1 MKLLITGGCGYVG
14 TELIKSL
21 LKKNYKIINVD
32 NQWFGNFLP
41 KHKNLKNLKLDIRQ
55 IEKINF
61 IGIDA
66 IVHLAGV
73 ANDPSAELNEKLS
86 WDINVLATKFLIEKA
101 IKFKVKKFIF
111 ASSGSVYGIKK
122 ETEVT
127 EDLTLKPISI
137 YNKTKM
143 IAENVL
149 MSYKDQIQV
158 FCIRPATVCGYS
170 DRMRF
175 DVSVNMLT
183 YQALA
188 KKQITVFGG
197 NQIRPNIHIKDMI
210 RVYDF
215 LISKELPSG
224 CYNAG
229 FENISILNLAKIISE
244 RFNKVKIKIIKNT
257 NAPRS
262 YRLCADKI
270 ISYGFNPMYK
280 VNNAIDELIENFSSR
295 KYSEHEN
302 FYNVKWM
309 KKIRS
314 KIWEEKSIY

>member
-41 KHKNLKNLKLDIRQ
+41 QHKNLKNLKLDIRQ
-55 IEKINF
+55 IDKINF

-122 ETEVT
+122 EKVVT
-127 EDLTLKPISI
+127 EDLILKPISI

-215 LISKELPSG
+215 FLTNKKLKTDY
-224 CYNAG
+224 YNAG
-229 FENISILNLAKIISE
+229 FENISIKDLAYKINKIIPS
-244 RFNKVKIKIIKNT
+244 KIKIVTSND
-257 NAPRS
+257 PRS
-262 YRLCADKI
+262 YRQSSKKLL
-270 ISYGFNPMYK
+270 SMGF
-280 VNNAIDELIENFSSR
+280 IQ
-295 KYSEHEN
+295 KYSVEDAILDLKQRYQLN
-302 FYNVKWM
+302 NLVSFDRNYNVKWM
-309 KKIRS
+309 KLIKIDGKRN
-314 KIWEEKSIY
+314 